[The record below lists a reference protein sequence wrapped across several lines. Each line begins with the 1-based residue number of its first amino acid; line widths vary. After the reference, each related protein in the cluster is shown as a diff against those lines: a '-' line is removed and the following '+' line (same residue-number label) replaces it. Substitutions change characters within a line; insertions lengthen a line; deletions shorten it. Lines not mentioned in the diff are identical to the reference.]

1 MTKDPYTYLINFAIQ
16 HKGKGSFNPEW
27 VIVWAAMS
35 GIAFQ
40 DQRQWGRIFRQAAKD
55 GYIRQSTKLFARDSS
70 NGSKRPGWI
79 AC

>member
-1 MTKDPYTYLINFAIQ
+1 MTKDPYTYLVTYSKAWRGRGAF
-16 HKGKGSFNPEW
+16 SPEE
-27 VIVWAAMS
+27 VITNAARW

-55 GYIRQSTKLFARDSS
+55 GYIRPSTKLFPRSTS

>member
-1 MTKDPYTYLINFAIQ
+1 MTKDPYTYLTMYAISMR
-16 HKGKGSFNPEW
+16 GAGAFSPERVIDCAAGLGVSFK
-27 VIVWAAMS
+27 
-35 GIAFQ
+35 

-55 GYIRQSTKLFARDSS
+55 GYIRPSTKLFPRATS

>member
-1 MTKDPYTYLINFAIQ
+1 MTKDPYTYLINYATA
-16 HKGKGSFNPEW
+16 HSGNRSFNPEW
-27 VIVWAAMS
+27 VIQAANRA

-55 GYIRQSTKLFARDSS
+55 GYIRPSTKLFPRSTS